1 MICPEFSRR
10 SERTRK
16 DHLNN
21 ILEKYIMKETSNNPV
36 TRTSSLKRSPST
48 QLSIPESSSD
58 IFANIIKLSKQ
69 GITAVGKQAEI
80 ERIYKEIYDIIGKE
94 LKKK

>member
-1 MICPEFSRR
+1 
-10 SERTRK
+10 
-16 DHLNN
+16 
-21 ILEKYIMKETSNNPV
+21 MKETSNNPV
-36 TRTSSLKRSPST
+36 TRTSSLKHSPST

>member
-1 MICPEFSRR
+1 
-10 SERTRK
+10 
-16 DHLNN
+16 
-21 ILEKYIMKETSNNPV
+21 MKETSNNPV